1 MDGVAGQKEWQ
12 ERWTLWVQVNA
23 VGMETEIRGSFVVHQ
38 MREDSLKGQ
47 VIYFVRYS

>member
-23 VGMETEIRGSFVVHQ
+23 VGMETEVRGSFVVEHI
-38 MREDSLKGQ
+38 REDSLKVQ
-47 VIYFVRYS
+47 VISFVRYS